1 MFALRCGI
9 CYNWGVM
16 KSTAKLRSGSTVTR
30 GQKIALGLGDLGY
43 GIVNNTMNS
52 FILFF
57 GNTVMGVPGTLM
69 GLAVACGTMWDAV
82 TDPLLG
88 YASDNLRSR
97 VFGRRHGFILL
108 GVLLMSVLNVALW
121 SLSPEW
127 SSTAKF
133 FWFVFFIVA
142 LETSYT
148 FFATPNSAL
157 SLEITNDYNER
168 SSIQIYKSVFTI
180 LGILIPT
187 LLMGAFQAPTE
198 AYPDGRFNP
207 DSYRNFSYVGS
218 ALALIFGTIMFVSTF
233 SHVPRLKALAAVEPR
248 KKGGLNILKNIFK
261 NFFITLK
268 DRNFRSVILGYA
280 VSMMAATILI
290 AVGFDVF
297 TFTFK
302 TSTMQMYIIMA
313 GLFLMTIVGQPLW
326 FYISKKYDKKRAVL
340 VGQSVSLVGC
350 FMLLA
355 MFLMR
360 DFFNGLLEQNFFY
373 VIFMMPPLMV
383 AGLGTGVLYSLP
395 LALIGDAIII
405 EKSITGEDRTATF
418 AGFMTLA
425 YKASQAV
432 SQLILGSA
440 LDLMGFQEGSSVQT
454 PAVEASL
461 GWLLCLGVIASVGG
475 GILLF
480 SRYRIKRADVQEAL
494 EKINRVVIVSSDA
507 ESSEGEKR
515 GDA

>member
-1 MFALRCGI
+1 
-9 CYNWGVM
+9 M

-187 LLMGAFQAPTE
+187 LLMGAFQTPTE

-207 DSYRNFSYVGS
+207 DSYRNFSYV
-218 ALALIFGTIMFVSTF
+218 
-233 SHVPRLKALAAVEPR
+233 
-248 KKGGLNILKNIFK
+248 
-261 NFFITLK
+261 
-268 DRNFRSVILGYA
+268 
-280 VSMMAATILI
+280 
-290 AVGFDVF
+290 
-297 TFTFK
+297 
-302 TSTMQMYIIMA
+302 
-313 GLFLMTIVGQPLW
+313 
-326 FYISKKYDKKRAVL
+326 
-340 VGQSVSLVGC
+340 
-350 FMLLA
+350 
-355 MFLMR
+355 
-360 DFFNGLLEQNFFY
+360 
-373 VIFMMPPLMV
+373 
-383 AGLGTGVLYSLP
+383 
-395 LALIGDAIII
+395 
-405 EKSITGEDRTATF
+405 
-418 AGFMTLA
+418 
-425 YKASQAV
+425 
-432 SQLILGSA
+432 GSA